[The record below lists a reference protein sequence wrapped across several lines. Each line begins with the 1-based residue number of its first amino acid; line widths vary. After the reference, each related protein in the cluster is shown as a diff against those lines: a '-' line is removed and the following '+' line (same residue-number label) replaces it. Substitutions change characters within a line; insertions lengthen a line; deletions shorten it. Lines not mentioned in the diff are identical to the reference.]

1 MSKHIE
7 FLSLCELIGFV
18 SMNFH
23 NLSQLLGL
31 SEFKAVFARAGGA
44 TYFNLVKNQSRGHFQ
59 ACPRA
64 QKQTE
69 NAQIGHL

>member
-1 MSKHIE
+1 
-7 FLSLCELIGFV
+7 
-18 SMNFH
+18 MNFH